1 MTLSMNRI
9 KLILLLFIITFF
21 SCERDDICIDETTP
35 RLIIVFYG
43 DEEFTTRKS
52 VPNLKIEVDSLGVYN
67 EISFSSYDSIAIP
80 LRVDENLTNIR
91 LIKNYDLDNEIIE
104 NFTLTYLRD
113 EVFVSRSC
121 GFKTTFLELPED
133 IEFDGTWIR
142 SDTINTQNI
151 LNEKTKHISIFH

>member
-1 MTLSMNRI
+1 MKKTI
-9 KLILLLFIITFF
+9 VFIFIIITFF
-21 SCERDDICIDETTP
+21 SCERDDICIDAITP

-52 VPNLKIEVDSLGVYN
+52 VPNLKIEIDSLGIFK
-67 EISFSSYDSIAIP
+67 EINFTNYDSISIP
-80 LRVDENLTNIR
+80 LRIDEDFTKIR
-91 LIKNYDLDNEIIE
+91 LIKNFDLSTVQTEE
-104 NFTLTYLRD
+104 FTLTYLRD

-133 IEFDGTWIR
+133 IEFDGNWIR